1 MTIPKDM
8 MLAML
13 ESYPDFMGETIEDMP
28 ETYQEFID
36 MQRDRGDSLRVFLI
50 TEIFEGARDEEERI
64 TPEAVERVMDMAL
77 NDVYQFKKGML
88 HYLQERI
95 NRGEELPS

>member
-77 NDVYQFKKGML
+77 NDVYQFKEGVL

-95 NRGEELPS
+95 NRGKELPS